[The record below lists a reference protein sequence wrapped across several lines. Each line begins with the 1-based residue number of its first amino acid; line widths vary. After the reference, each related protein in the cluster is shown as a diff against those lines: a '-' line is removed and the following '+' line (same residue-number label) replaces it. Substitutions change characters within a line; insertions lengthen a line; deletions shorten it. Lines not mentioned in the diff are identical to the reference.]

1 MLHQIWMII
10 HLIKFCQS
18 KTQRKHSFNT
28 GCTIQVYA
36 VTYVLQKK
44 KDILNHGSDTNVE
57 LKQNLLVRIRFLIVG
72 SITSMSFQL
81 L

>member
-1 MLHQIWMII
+1 MYNSSLCSNICIA
-10 HLIKFCQS
+10 KE
-18 KTQRKHSFNT
+18 
-28 GCTIQVYA
+28 
-36 VTYVLQKK
+36 

>member
-18 KTQRKHSFNT
+18 KTQRKHSSNT
-28 GCTIQVYA
+28 GCTIKVYA

-44 KDILNHGSDTNVE
+44 KRYF
-57 LKQNLLVRIRFLIVG
+57 KPW
-72 SITSMSFQL
+72 
-81 L
+81 